1 MTPKDEELIAAVFSM
16 GFNLLRTE
24 RDLRDFMTN
33 EKNVKAVNLLSE
45 ETKAG
50 LRKKYTDRR
59 DALRRTNK

>member
-16 GFNLLRTE
+16 GFNLSRSE
-24 RDLRDFMTN
+24 RDLRNFMTN

-59 DALRRTNK
+59 DALRMANK

>member
-16 GFNLLRTE
+16 GFNLSRTE

-59 DALRRTNK
+59 DALRRANK